1 MVTLIIYL
9 TIFLGI
15 VWILNEILEI
25 FMSGVDVFIKYPF
38 LLIPLVIIIFF
49 LRRRKKKKRE
59 QEEFEIFEEE
69 TRYDFKQKK
78 LEELYYYSEFKKVTV
93 LDRITD
99 EGLEIYRDVER
110 WFFPYRTK
118 IRINHNGDYV
128 DLKPIQEVE
137 DYLDSLDYTQFYKL
151 YKD

>member
-1 MVTLIIYL
+1 MVTLIFYL
-9 TIFLGI
+9 GIFLGI
-15 VWILNEILEI
+15 AWLISQVFEI
-25 FMSGVDVFIKYPF
+25 FIYIAHVFEKYPF

-49 LRRRKKKKRE
+49 LRRRKRKKRE

-110 WFFPYRTK
+110 EFFPYRTK